1 MGPAADGGPAQ
12 IRMKKVVAMKLE
24 PRDRLCWR
32 RSLRTTGS
40 LLLAVK
46 YARNMNR
53 LDIDHGVGESRD

>member
-1 MGPAADGGPAQ
+1 
-12 IRMKKVVAMKLE
+12 MKKVVAMKLE